1 MALKQE
7 VRRICSHYLNYDRG
21 SRWKPWPGETVNARK
36 GGVWDRGG
44 SPNESHH
51 FVLGDEADGKHS
63 RTVWDERM
71 ARLTWEILT
80 LKSRAMFR

>member
-1 MALKQE
+1 M
-7 VRRICSHYLNYDRG
+7 
-21 SRWKPWPGETVNARK
+21 RK

-63 RTVWDERM
+63 RIVWDETM
-71 ARLTWEILT
+71 ARLTWEILI
-80 LKSRAMFR
+80 LKSQGMFR